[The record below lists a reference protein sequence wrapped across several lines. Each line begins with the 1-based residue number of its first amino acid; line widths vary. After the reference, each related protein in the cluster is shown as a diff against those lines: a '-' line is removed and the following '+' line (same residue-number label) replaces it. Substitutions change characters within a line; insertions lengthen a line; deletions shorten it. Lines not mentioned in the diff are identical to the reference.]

1 MMEETTNIDGFE
13 FHEELDVKYL
23 NTLYENN
30 ISYAADLFEIFLK
43 TVKDEMIKIQRLVTN
58 RDWEQLKFQVHK
70 LKPNFAMV
78 GLTWISSNMQQLE
91 NTLNTNTIPPPED
104 VDALFRNISLDL
116 EKFYPII
123 GKEYERMKELEN
135 RNADSN

>member
-1 MMEETTNIDGFE
+1 MEEPINFSGFE
-13 FHEELDVKYL
+13 FHNELDVKYL
-23 NTLYENN
+23 NALYENN

-43 TVKDEMIKIQRLVTN
+43 TIREEVLKLRKLVEN

-78 GLTWISSNMQQLE
+78 GLTWITSKMQQLE
-91 NTLNTNTIPPPED
+91 NTLNNNADTPPEE
-104 VDALFRNISLDL
+104 VDEVFAGISRDL

-123 GKEYERMKELEN
+123 AKEFERMKELL
-135 RNADSN
+135 